1 MARKYQTHLPGYE
14 AKYEEI
20 KACGVDEIFC
30 LSVNDAFVMRQWGVS
45 FYTFLFRTRASWL
58 CVAITN
64 RSMIP

>member
-1 MARKYQTHLPGYE
+1 VVRKIQTHLPGYE

-45 FYTFLFRTRASWL
+45 FSRMQACFLLLLPTAR
-58 CVAITN
+58 
-64 RSMIP
+64 